1 MFTNNMSTCIFCLQC
16 TSQRLIFRLLLIY
29 IYIWSQNLNS
39 SNKRA
44 NNNKGNKPRAAHRET
59 GLRSQ
64 NIKYGINISTEIF
77 VCKTKAIRL
86 HFH

>member
-1 MFTNNMSTCIFCLQC
+1 MYILFAVYKSTTYFTF
-16 TSQRLIFRLLLIY
+16 

-44 NNNKGNKPRAAHRET
+44 NNNKGNKPCAAHRET

-64 NIKYGINISTEIF
+64 NSKYGINISTDIF
-77 VCKTKAIRL
+77 GYSVAFSLIYNL
-86 HFH
+86 

>member
-1 MFTNNMSTCIFCLQC
+1 MYILFAVYKSTTYFSSFT
-16 TSQRLIFRLLLIY
+16 Y

-77 VCKTKAIRL
+77 VCKTKAIQL